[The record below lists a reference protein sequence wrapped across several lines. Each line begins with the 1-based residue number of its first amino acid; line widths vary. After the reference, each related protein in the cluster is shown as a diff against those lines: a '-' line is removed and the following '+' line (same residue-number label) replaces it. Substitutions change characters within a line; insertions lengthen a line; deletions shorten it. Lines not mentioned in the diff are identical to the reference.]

1 MKKHTA
7 TFLSLALVALLVLPA
22 ALGAEPL
29 LTDAFLGTLLRY
41 CREAAATLPPEKR
54 LEAATLRFN
63 TGREMTVL
71 EAEQVKRFA
80 DVYCADMLP
89 ELSGGM
95 GAAEMGGA
103 VANEA
108 MAAAREEILAD
119 PDLDEA
125 TKASLLAAV
134 DAELG
139 AMLGR
144 LGEMETAD
152 PADLALFQKYRADF
166 DAVLKP

>member
-1 MKKHTA
+1 MKKKPVPFLVLA
-7 TFLSLALVALLVLPA
+7 LGALLSLPST
-22 ALGAEPL
+22 LGAEPL

-41 CREAAATLPPEKR
+41 CRDAAATLPPEKR

-80 DVYCADMLP
+80 DVYSADLFP

-95 GAAEMGGA
+95 SAADLGGA

-108 MAAAREEILAD
+108 MAGARAEILAD
-119 PDLDEA
+119 PELDEA

-134 DAELG
+134 DAELA
-139 AMLGR
+139 AMMGR
-144 LGEMETAD
+144 LGEMDEAD
-152 PADLALFQKYRADF
+152 PVDLALFQKYRADF